1 MIWRACVD
9 THNLRMKG
17 SLNVKQMFINTTYI
31 IVCPLGD
38 QHISTL
44 IEITRQRDVGVQLHL
59 NCKDRRQTHDVL
71 RVDP

>member
-1 MIWRACVD
+1 
-9 THNLRMKG
+9 MKG
-17 SLNVKQMFINTTYI
+17 DVKIKHMFINTTYI